1 MKIATRVLCVY
12 SLLALMT
19 LAAQAQSIATAQ
31 LSGTV
36 TDPQGAVVA
45 NANVTVRDTAKN
57 FERSTQ
63 TNSAGRYQF
72 LLLPPGDYTVLVE
85 APGFGK
91 TTVRDTLTVGQVA
104 ELPIGLKVA
113 SGETVEVNAQ
123 AEMIETQRTSST
135 HTIQQQRIDNLPI
148 NGRNY
153 VNFALTDSQTTRDI
167 APSIGAAP
175 TSGINFGGQRA
186 RSNLVNLDG
195 MDSVDNSVN
204 GIRSTVSQ
212 EAVQEFQIIDN
223 GYAAEYGRASGGVV
237 NIVTRSGGN
246 AFHGTAFA
254 YLRHKS
260 IQAVNPFSTVP
271 DPAYTRVQPGFTLS
285 GPLVKDRT
293 FWFLS
298 YETTRRQETG
308 FSTIGQ
314 GNFGLVPFNAA
325 AYAPFGLPST
335 ILMSPQ
341 QAQVMSALAPSVI
354 NATYLGTILQSQNV
368 ALRGAAG
375 SPVFPGSTTPLPGS
389 YMAVGSLVGN
399 YPISEGTSVYSLRL
413 DHRLN
418 NSHQLMLRANVSPS
432 TATGI
437 QVNAQNQNFGQ
448 NAFSRTS
455 QQTYRDVAGTAQHT
469 WIMGSNKVNEFR
481 FQFARR
487 GLRYDFSHMP
497 DTAGDTDTVPD
508 GSEIAINMPGVAFF
522 GREPFSFVDRVEK
535 RYQFVDNF
543 SWVKGDHNFKFGTD
557 INYLPLTADFTVN
570 FGGLFNFGQLSA
582 GAVNPAFAA
591 LPAFTPLQSYGLG
604 IPQSFVQGVGN
615 PHDEFHNTPLAFY
628 AQDSWRIRRNLTLN
642 YGVRYDVEL
651 TQEFAA
657 SNPIAGAAQQ
667 ALGITQGIPR
677 DTNNVAPRIG
687 IAWDPT
693 NDGKTVVRAAYG
705 LFYDHPLLALAF
717 DSDVADG
724 TQAPQIILGGGAP
737 CTGASTIG
745 PANLNATNVFR
756 GTLGAANCFP
766 IPSLGYLPQE
776 QRFDAFFPNSAWV
789 NQNYLTQGIPLSIMP
804 FGFPTASNF
813 EYAYSH
819 QANFGIERDLGGNF
833 SLGLAYNFNGGR
845 HLNRPINANPVRTD
859 ILVANWERAVA
870 AGAISPTVLPIS
882 VTACG
887 VGPAGPFVPAAVANF
902 FRPSGVNPVLFAGIP
917 AGCQALV
924 TSVLNSNGLGVGFPV
939 VPFSDMVA
947 NYSNG
952 SSVYHGAT
960 LNLRKRF
967 SSKYE
972 FLASYTWSHT
982 IDDSTDLQSLLAPQN
997 SFDPSAERSNSTF
1010 DQRHRFV
1017 LSGVYQ
1023 SGKLGGD
1030 GAWSKIFSDWTVAPI
1045 IEISSGRPF
1054 NILVG
1059 ADQNF
1064 DFGPNTDRPIQ
1075 AAQGQTTPCG
1085 NTAVPSRFS
1094 PTGFIVPACFIDGVF
1109 NGVASAILNG
1119 NLGRNAGLR
1128 PYTVFTD
1135 LRMSR
1140 RIRLTER
1147 VALEGIV
1154 DMFNLINKFN
1164 VADVNPLWNN
1174 PAGTPTAAY
1183 DPRQFQ
1189 FALKLSF

>member
-1 MKIATRVLCVY
+1 MKLAMRVLCVY
-12 SLLALMT
+12 SVLLLIT
-19 LAAQAQSIATAQ
+19 LGAQAQSIATAQ

-45 NANVTVRDTAKN
+45 NATVTVRDTAKN

-63 TNSAGRYQF
+63 TNGEGRYQF
-72 LLLPPGDYTVLVE
+72 LLLPPGDYTVNVE

-91 TTVRDTLTVGQVA
+91 VTVRDTLTVGRVA
-104 ELPIGLKVA
+104 ELPISMKVA
-113 SGETVEVNAQ
+113 SGETIEVSAQ
-123 AEMIETQRTSST
+123 AEIIETQRTSST
-135 HTIQQQRIDNLPI
+135 NTIQQQRIDNLPI

-237 NIVTRSGGN
+237 NIVTRSGAN

-254 YLRHKS
+254 FLRHKS

-314 GNFGLVPFNAA
+314 DNFGLVPFNAS
-325 AYAPFGLPST
+325 AYAPFGIPGT
-335 ILMSPQ
+335 VLMSSQ
-341 QAQVMSALAPSVI
+341 QAQALTGLTPNVAR
-354 NATYLGTILQSQNV
+354 ATYLGTILQSQNV

-375 SPVFPGSTTPLPGS
+375 SPVFPGSTTPLPPS
-389 YMAVGSLVGN
+389 FMAVGSLVGN

-418 NSHQLMLRANVSPS
+418 NAHQLMLRANVSPS

-469 WIMGSNKVNEFR
+469 WIMGNNKVNEFR

-570 FGGLFNFGQLSA
+570 FGALFNFGQLSA
-582 GAVNPAFAA
+582 TSVNSAFAG

-657 SNPIAGAAQQ
+657 SNQIAGAAQQ

-693 NDGKTVVRAAYG
+693 NDGKTVIRAAYG
-705 LFYDHPLLALAF
+705 IFYDHPLLALAF

-737 CTGASTIG
+737 CTSSSTFN

-756 GTLGAANCFP
+756 GTLTAANCFP
-766 IPSLGYLPQE
+766 VASLGYLPQE

-819 QANFGIERDLGGNF
+819 QANFAIERDLGGNF
-833 SLGLAYNFNGGR
+833 SLGLGYNFNGGR
-845 HLNRPINANPVRTD
+845 HLNRPINVNPVRTD

-887 VGPAGPFVPAAVANF
+887 VGPAGPFVPAAVTNF

-924 TSVLNSNGLGVGFPV
+924 TSVLNANGLGSPV
-939 VPFSDMVA
+939 TVPFSDMVA
-947 NYSNG
+947 NFSNG

-1023 SGKLGGD
+1023 SGRLAGD
-1030 GAWSKIFSDWTVAPI
+1030 GAWSKILSDWTVAPI
-1045 IEISSGRPF
+1045 VEISSGRPF

-1064 DFGPNTDRPIQ
+1064 DFGPNTDRPVQ
-1075 AAQGQTTPCG
+1075 ASQGQTTPCG

-1135 LRMSR
+1135 LRVSR

-1147 VALEGIV
+1147 VSLEGV
-1154 DMFNLINKFN
+1154 ADMFNLINKFN

-1189 FALKLSF
+1189 FAVKLSF